1 MKSENDKIVPLIRIV
16 DDDMDLLEGLAYML
30 EGEGWEVKTY
40 PTAESFLV
48 LDDSSRPGCLVLDY
62 LMPKMNG
69 VELQNRLKEKG
80 FSHPILFL
88 TAHADLDMAI
98 SVFRKGADNL
108 LKKPVD
114 PQELVDAITRALK
127 KDSAVRTNESIDD
140 LYKRYQSLSMREKQV
155 LALVKEGR
163 TNLEIAERL
172 GLSERTVESHRF
184 HAYGKLGLKSKTTEQ
199 TQLRELLSKISQ

>member
-1 MKSENDKIVPLIRIV
+1 MKSESDKNVPLIRIV

-48 LDDSSRPGCLVLDY
+48 LDDPSRPGCLVLDY

-69 VELQNRLKEKG
+69 VELQNRLKEKV

-114 PQELVDAITRALK
+114 PQELIDAISEAIK
-127 KDSAVRTNESIDD
+127 KDLGNQSKGNIED
-140 LYKRYQSLSMREKQV
+140 LNKRYQSLSTREKQV
-155 LALVKEGR
+155 LALVKEGL
-163 TNLEIAERL
+163 TNFEIAERL

-184 HAYGKLGLKSKTTEQ
+184 HAYGKLGLKSKTAEQ
-199 TQLRELLSKISQ
+199 TQLRELLSHLSQ

>member
-108 LKKPVD
+108 LQKPVD
-114 PQELVDAITRALK
+114 PQELVDAITRAQK
-127 KDSAVRTNESIDD
+127 KDSAFRTHESIDD

-155 LALVKEGR
+155 LALVKEGL

-172 GLSERTVESHRF
+172 GLSERPVESHRF

>member
-1 MKSENDKIVPLIRIV
+1 M
-16 DDDMDLLEGLAYML
+16 EGISYML

-114 PQELVDAITRALK
+114 PQELIDAISEAIG
-127 KDSAVRTNESIDD
+127 KDSTDQSQGNIEE
-140 LYKRYQSLSMREKQV
+140 LNKRYQSLSMREKQV
-155 LALVKEGR
+155 LALVKEGL
-163 TNLEIAERL
+163 TNFEIAERL

-199 TQLRELLSKISQ
+199 TQLKEILSRLNQ

>member
-1 MKSENDKIVPLIRIV
+1 MKSESDKIVPLIRIV

-69 VELQNRLKEKG
+69 VELQNSLKEKG

-114 PQELVDAITRALK
+114 PQELVDAISEAVR
-127 KDSAVRTNESIDD
+127 KDSANQSQGNIEE
-140 LYKRYQSLSMREKQV
+140 LNKRYLSLSTREKQV
-155 LALVKEGR
+155 LALVKEGL
-163 TNLEIAERL
+163 TNFEIAERL

-184 HAYGKLGLKSKTTEQ
+184 HAYGKLGLKSKATEQ
-199 TQLRELLSKISQ
+199 AQLKEILFQLNQ

>member
-1 MKSENDKIVPLIRIV
+1 MKSESDKIVPLIRIV

-69 VELQNRLKEKG
+69 VELQNSLKEKG
-80 FSHPILFL
+80 FSYPILFL

-114 PQELVDAITRALK
+114 PQELVDAISEAVR
-127 KDSAVRTNESIDD
+127 KDSANQSQGNIEE
-140 LYKRYQSLSMREKQV
+140 LNKRYLSLSTREKQV
-155 LALVKEGR
+155 LALVKEGL
-163 TNLEIAERL
+163 TNFEIAERL

-184 HAYGKLGLKSKTTEQ
+184 HAYGKLGLKSKATEQ
-199 TQLRELLSKISQ
+199 AQLKEILFQLNQ

>member
-80 FSHPILFL
+80 FSHPILFM
-88 TAHADLDMAI
+88 TAHADLDMVI

-155 LALVKEGR
+155 LALVKEGL

>member
-1 MKSENDKIVPLIRIV
+1 MKSESDKIVPLIRIV

-69 VELQNRLKEKG
+69 VELQNRLKGKG

-98 SVFRKGADNL
+98 SVCRKGADNL

-114 PQELVDAITRALK
+114 PQELVDAISEAVR
-127 KDSAVRTNESIDD
+127 KDSANQSQGNIEE
-140 LYKRYQSLSMREKQV
+140 LNKRYLSLSTREKQV
-155 LALVKEGR
+155 LALVKEGL
-163 TNLEIAERL
+163 TNFEIAERL
-172 GLSERTVESHRF
+172 GLSERTIESHRF
-184 HAYGKLGLKSKTTEQ
+184 HAYGKLGLKSKATEQ
-199 TQLRELLSKISQ
+199 AQLKEILFQLNQ

>member
-1 MKSENDKIVPLIRIV
+1 MKSENDKIVRIV

-155 LALVKEGR
+155 LALVKEGL

>member
-16 DDDMDLLEGLAYML
+16 DDDMDLLEGLSYML

-155 LALVKEGR
+155 LALVKEGL

>member
-1 MKSENDKIVPLIRIV
+1 MKSESDKIVPLIRIV

-48 LDDSSRPGCLVLDY
+48 LDDSSRLGCLVLDY

-114 PQELVDAITRALK
+114 PQELVDAISEAVR
-127 KDSAVRTNESIDD
+127 KDSANQSQGNIEE
-140 LYKRYQSLSMREKQV
+140 LNKRYLSLSTREKQV
-155 LALVKEGR
+155 LALVKEGL
-163 TNLEIAERL
+163 TNFKIAERL

-184 HAYGKLGLKSKTTEQ
+184 HAYGKLGLKSKATEQ
-199 TQLRELLSKISQ
+199 AQLKEILFQLNQ

>member
-1 MKSENDKIVPLIRIV
+1 MKSESDKILPLIRIV
-16 DDDMDLLEGLAYML
+16 DDDLDLLEGLAYML
-30 EGEGWEVKTY
+30 EGEGWKVKTY

-69 VELQNRLKEKG
+69 VELQNHLKEKG

-114 PQELVDAITRALK
+114 PQELIDAISEAIR
-127 KDSAVRTNESIDD
+127 KDSADPSQENIED
-140 LYKRYQSLSMREKQV
+140 LNKRYQSLSTREKQV
-155 LALVKEGR
+155 LSLVKEGL
-163 TNLEIAERL
+163 TNFEIAERF

-199 TQLRELLSKISQ
+199 NQLKEILSRLNR

>member
-114 PQELVDAITRALK
+114 PQELIDAISEAIR
-127 KDSAVRTNESIDD
+127 KDSVDKSQGNIED
-140 LYKRYQSLSMREKQV
+140 LNQSLSTREKQV
-155 LALVKEGR
+155 LSLVKEGL
-163 TNLEIAERL
+163 TNFEIAERL

-199 TQLRELLSKISQ
+199 NQLKEILSHLSQ

>member
-1 MKSENDKIVPLIRIV
+1 MKSDNDKIVPLIRIV

-80 FSHPILFL
+80 FSHPILYL

-114 PQELVDAITRALK
+114 PQELIDAISEAIG
-127 KDSAVRTNESIDD
+127 KDSTDQSQGNIEE
-140 LYKRYQSLSMREKQV
+140 LNKRYQSLSMREKQV
-155 LALVKEGR
+155 LALVKEGL
-163 TNLEIAERL
+163 TNFEIAERL

-199 TQLRELLSKISQ
+199 TQLKEILSRLNQ

>member
-1 MKSENDKIVPLIRIV
+1 MKSESDKIVPLIRIV

-114 PQELVDAITRALK
+114 PQELVDAISEAVR
-127 KDSAVRTNESIDD
+127 KDSANQSQGNIEE
-140 LYKRYQSLSMREKQV
+140 LNKRYLSLSTREKQV
-155 LALVKEGR
+155 LALVKEGL
-163 TNLEIAERL
+163 TNFEIAERL
-172 GLSERTVESHRF
+172 GLSERTIESHRF
-184 HAYGKLGLKSKTTEQ
+184 HAYGKLGLKSKATEQ
-199 TQLRELLSKISQ
+199 AELKEILFQLNQ

>member
-1 MKSENDKIVPLIRIV
+1 MKSENDPILPLIRIV
-16 DDDMDLLEGLAYML
+16 DDDMDLLEGLSYML

-40 PTAESFLV
+40 PTAESFLA

-155 LALVKEGR
+155 LALVKEGL

>member
-62 LMPKMNG
+62 LMPRMNG

-155 LALVKEGR
+155 LALVKEGL

>member
-127 KDSAVRTNESIDD
+127 KDSPVRTNESIDD

-155 LALVKEGR
+155 LALVKEGL

>member
-1 MKSENDKIVPLIRIV
+1 MKSENDPVLPLIRIV
-16 DDDMDLLEGLAYML
+16 DDDMDLLEGLSYML

-40 PTAESFLV
+40 PTAESLLA

-114 PQELVDAITRALK
+114 PQELIDAISEAIR
-127 KDSAVRTNESIDD
+127 KDSTDQSQRNIED
-140 LYKRYQSLSMREKQV
+140 LNKRYQSLSTREKQV
-155 LALVKEGR
+155 LSLVKEGL
-163 TNLEIAERL
+163 TNFEIAERL

-199 TQLRELLSKISQ
+199 TQLRELLSHLSQ

>member
-1 MKSENDKIVPLIRIV
+1 MKSENDKILPLIRIV

-40 PTAESFLV
+40 PTSESFLV

-69 VELQNRLKEKG
+69 VELQNHLKEKG
-80 FSHPILFL
+80 FSHPIIFL

-114 PQELVDAITRALK
+114 PQELIDAISEAIK
-127 KDSAVRTNESIDD
+127 KDSADRDKENLKD
-140 LYKRYQSLSMREKQV
+140 LNIRYQALSTREKQV
-155 LALVKEGR
+155 LELVKEGL
-163 TNLEIAERL
+163 TNFEIAERL

-184 HAYGKLGLKSKTTEQ
+184 HAYGKLGLKSKSTEQ
-199 TQLRELLSKISQ
+199 TQLKEILSLLS

>member
-1 MKSENDKIVPLIRIV
+1 MKSESDKIVPLIRIV

-114 PQELVDAITRALK
+114 PQELVDAISEAVR
-127 KDSAVRTNESIDD
+127 KDSANQSQGNIEE
-140 LYKRYQSLSMREKQV
+140 LNKRYLSLSTREKQV
-155 LALVKEGR
+155 LALVKEGL
-163 TNLEIAERL
+163 TNFEIAERL
-172 GLSERTVESHRF
+172 GLSERTIESHRF
-184 HAYGKLGLKSKTTEQ
+184 HAYGKLGLKSKATEQ
-199 TQLRELLSKISQ
+199 AQHERNSFQLNQ

>member
-108 LKKPVD
+108 LKNPVD

-155 LALVKEGR
+155 LALVKEGL

>member
-108 LKKPVD
+108 LKKLVD

-155 LALVKEGR
+155 LALVKEGL

>member
-1 MKSENDKIVPLIRIV
+1 MKSENDPILPLIRIV
-16 DDDMDLLEGLAYML
+16 DDDMDLLEGLSYML

-40 PTAESFLV
+40 PTAESFLA

-114 PQELVDAITRALK
+114 PQEL
-127 KDSAVRTNESIDD
+127 ID
-140 LYKRYQSLSMREKQV
+140 KRYQSLSTREKQV
-155 LALVKEGR
+155 LSLVKEGL
-163 TNLEIAERL
+163 TNFEIAERL

-199 TQLRELLSKISQ
+199 TQLRELLSHLSQ

>member
-1 MKSENDKIVPLIRIV
+1 MKNESDKIVPLIRVV

-69 VELQNRLKEKG
+69 VELQNHLKEKG

-114 PQELVDAITRALK
+114 PQELIDAISEAIR
-127 KDSAVRTNESIDD
+127 KDSVDQSQGNIED
-140 LYKRYQSLSMREKQV
+140 LNKRYQSLSTREKQV
-155 LALVKEGR
+155 LSLVKEGL
-163 TNLEIAERL
+163 TNFEIAERL

-184 HAYGKLGLKSKTTEQ
+184 HAYGKLGLKSKVAEQ
-199 TQLRELLSKISQ
+199 AQLKEILSQLP

>member
-140 LYKRYQSLSMREKQV
+140 LYKRCQSLSMREKQV
-155 LALVKEGR
+155 LALVKEGL

>member
-1 MKSENDKIVPLIRIV
+1 MKSESDKIVPLIRIV

-114 PQELVDAITRALK
+114 PQELVDAISEAVR
-127 KDSAVRTNESIDD
+127 KDSANQSQGNIEE
-140 LYKRYQSLSMREKQV
+140 LNKRYLSLSTREKQV
-155 LALVKEGR
+155 LALVKEGL
-163 TNLEIAERL
+163 TNFEIAERL
-172 GLSERTVESHRF
+172 GLSERTIESHRF
-184 HAYGKLGLKSKTTEQ
+184 HAYGKLGLKSKATEQ
-199 TQLRELLSKISQ
+199 AQLKEILFQLNQ

>member
-1 MKSENDKIVPLIRIV
+1 MKSESDKIVPLIRIV

-48 LDDSSRPGCLVLDY
+48 LDDSSRLGCLVLDY

-114 PQELVDAITRALK
+114 PQELVDAISEAVR
-127 KDSAVRTNESIDD
+127 KDSANQSQGNIEE
-140 LYKRYQSLSMREKQV
+140 LNKRYLSLSTREKQV
-155 LALVKEGR
+155 LALVKEGL
-163 TNLEIAERL
+163 TNFEIAERL

-184 HAYGKLGLKSKTTEQ
+184 HAYGKLGLKSKATEQ
-199 TQLRELLSKISQ
+199 AQLKEILFQLNQ

>member
-1 MKSENDKIVPLIRIV
+1 MKSESDKNVPLIRIV

-48 LDDSSRPGCLVLDY
+48 LDDPSRPGCLVLDY

-69 VELQNRLKEKG
+69 VELQDRLKEKG

-114 PQELVDAITRALK
+114 PQELIDAISEAIR
-127 KDSAVRTNESIDD
+127 KDSADQSQGNIEE
-140 LYKRYQSLSMREKQV
+140 LNKRYQSLSTREKQV
-155 LALVKEGR
+155 LALVKEGL
-163 TNLEIAERL
+163 TNFEIAERF

-184 HAYGKLGLKSKTTEQ
+184 HAYGKLGLKSKAAEQ
-199 TQLRELLSKISQ
+199 AQLKALLSQLSQ